1 MPTLLIVQIA
11 GGRPFDDRFNR
22 ATIDNIERPGP
33 TRATSIMLETMI
45 TTRGSDEGIG
55 VQEVSSGENRLN
67 TQPTRAFSA

>member
-22 ATIDNIERPGP
+22 ATADNIERPGP
-33 TRATSIMLETMI
+33 TRTTSIMLETMI
-45 TTRGSDEGIG
+45 TTRGSDEDIG
-55 VQEVSSGENRLN
+55 VQEVSSGENKLN